1 MTIVR
6 PITVLDGS
14 NKKVAERLQKVID
27 FIEETEVMNCISIT
41 FIKTRIVSNANAS
54 GPWYIEQSKCIFMAS
69 FAKA

>member
-54 GPWYIEQSKCIFMAS
+54 EP
-69 FAKA
+69 